1 MHVLCQ
7 GRVTIDGLIE
17 QGLQMCCSINFLK
30 QNKSLSTDKKK
41 RTLVVNKVI
50 AGFISRLLHVVE
62 IIHLQHVDLMH

>member
-17 QGLQMCCSINFLK
+17 QGLQTCCSINFLK
-30 QNKSLSTDKKK
+30 QNKSLSTDKK